1 MIIDLARLADSLY
14 EESEDDDGKMAELL
28 HSQPDEIAHALCT
41 SNLLNALQAYL
52 YAFGEEPDIDVYDKL
67 LLCSAA
73 EIPAGIKIAEVELA
87 EIMFVYDKSRK
98 LFLIGVWN
106 GETYLIAF
114 EGPGS
119 YKSAVR
125 YAKENCAE

>member
-14 EESEDDDGKMAELL
+14 EESEDDDLKMAELL
-28 HSQPDEIAHALCT
+28 RGQPVEVAHALCT
-41 SNLLNALQAYL
+41 SNLLNALQAYI
-52 YAFGEEPDIDVYDKL
+52 YAFDEEPDIDVYDKL

-73 EIPAGIKIAEVELA
+73 EIPSGIKIDAVELA
-87 EIMFVYDKSRK
+87 EIIFLYDKSRK
-98 LFLIGVWN
+98 SFVIGVWN
-106 GETYLIAF
+106 GDKFLIAY
-114 EGPGS
+114 EGRGS